1 MELQQYFLI
10 IRKRIPLII
19 MITLPFIILSGL
31 YTRFAMKPMY
41 AASTTILIGQDASGI
56 SNKQSSS
63 TTYSDL
69 LLYEKLV
76 KTYQELAKS
85 STIAEQVIKNHNL
98 DMLPRNITPM
108 ISTSSTNDTEIM
120 SITAR
125 SADPFLS
132 MNIANETAKAL
143 KQKSIEL
150 GMGDNIFI
158 LDEAL
163 LPGGPYGPN
172 LKRNVF
178 IAFFIGLMLSI
189 GIVFLIEYL
198 DNTVKTQEAAE
209 DITGLPV
216 IGIIPLLTKK

>member
-31 YTRFAMKPMY
+31 YTRFVMKPMY
-41 AASTTILIGQDASGI
+41 AASTTILIGEDTSGI
-56 SNKQSSS
+56 RNKQSSS

-108 ISTSSTNDTEIM
+108 ISTSSTNDSEIM
-120 SITAR
+120 SITVR
-125 SADPFLS
+125 SADPHLS

-143 KQKSIEL
+143 KQKSMKL
-150 GMGDNIFI
+150 GMGDNISI

-198 DNTVKTQEAAE
+198 DNTVKTQETAE

>member
-41 AASTTILIGQDASGI
+41 AAGTTILIGEDTSGI

-120 SITAR
+120 SIIVR
-125 SADPFLS
+125 SADPNLA

-150 GMGDNIFI
+150 GMGDNISI